1 MLLKGAVTLTSFC
14 FSAIY
19 ASNYE
24 EPHFNSE
31 TQFSDHDS
39 QADHTYAPLNFSD
52 SQNLNGH
59 GNIQGQL
66 YRTLE
71 NPGYEKDA
79 KSQAYVRAIRP
90 ISMEQPVYNLIE
102 EFSMPGEDG
111 PEQDGVNNQEEE
123 PHLEP
128 VDSDGIVHY
137 NAGSPAEPVYH
148 TLEELHKE
156 TQ

>member
-1 MLLKGAVTLTSFC
+1 MTQLINCNDLLTLTSFC

-24 EPHFNSE
+24 EPHFNNE

-39 QADHTYAPLNFSD
+39 QADHTYAPLNFPER
-52 SQNLNGH
+52 QNINSPE
-59 GNIQGQL
+59 NIQEQL
-66 YRTLE
+66 YRTPE
-71 NPGYEKDA
+71 NRGYDKDV
-79 KSQAYVRAIRP
+79 KSQAYVRAFRP

-111 PEQDGVNNQEEE
+111 NDQDGVNDQVEEAY
-123 PHLEP
+123 LEP
-128 VDSDGIVHY
+128 IDSAGTVHHK
-137 NAGSPAEPVYH
+137 AGSPEGPVYH
-148 TLEELHKE
+148 TLEE